1 MRRILV
7 WVVMVSAALIQDPV
21 AHACGFKLLPLGR
34 GIRYQSRHTPR
45 AATVLLYLPTTASGT
60 SLTDPNVESAL
71 REAGH
76 AVRVVTTKGDLENA
90 LGSGD
95 YDVILANVTD
105 APDLEKAQAVVE
117 GHAVVLP
124 ALYLVAPSGK
134 QSAGQPT
141 EADRAKARKGYN
153 VVVEIPSRPGHY
165 CTAVDKAMEQKLKR
179 KQASGRVASST
190 K

>member
-7 WVVMVSAALIQDPV
+7 WVVMVSAALIQNPAPAD
-21 AHACGFKLLPLGR
+21 ACGFKLLPLGR

-45 AATVLLYLPTTASGT
+45 PASVLVYLPTADSG
-60 SLTDPNVESAL
+60 SLTDPNIESAL

-76 AVRVVTTKGDLENA
+76 AVRAVTTKGDLENA
-90 LGSGD
+90 LRSGD

-117 GHAVVLP
+117 GLAVVLP
-124 ALYLVAPSGK
+124 ALYLVAPSG
-134 QSAGQPT
+134 QQQT
-141 EADRAKARKGYN
+141 DADRAKARKAFS

-165 CTAVDKAMEQKLKR
+165 CTAVDKVMELKLKR
-179 KQASGRVASST
+179 KQVSGRAAT
-190 K
+190 PTR

>member
-7 WVVMVSAALIQDPV
+7 GVVMVSAALLQDPV

-45 AATVLLYLPTTASGT
+45 AASVLLYLPTNASGL
-60 SLTDPNVESAL
+60 SLTDPNVELAL

-76 AVRVVTTKGDLENA
+76 AVLAVTTKGDLENA
-90 LGSGD
+90 LRTGV

-105 APDLEKAQAVVE
+105 APDLEKASAVVD

-124 ALYLVAPSGK
+124 ALYLVTAPG
-134 QSAGQPT
+134 QRPAGQQT
-141 EADRAKARKGYN
+141 DADRAKARKAFS

-165 CTAVDKAMEQKLKR
+165 CTAVDKAMELKLKR
-179 KQASGRVASST
+179 DQAKGTRR
-190 K
+190 